1 MSNEVAEIIESFW
14 VAFFGTASYVSIAAL
29 ALYDH
34 CITIDREVQHIWK
47 KRLNI
52 LSVFFIVNRYALL
65 IATLGMASTELFPR
79 ARSRSVILIRW
90 PSHNKDTKSF
100 IQLSR
105 SQLPR
110 LGVYDFLRHCSF
122 IILCSSIMS
131 INAVNN
137 LKPTYVGIFPLQS
150 PYGGCIMAGI
160 LLKNVPIRCTKFK
173 LRLICHPHHLTFFSF
188 LQDGTIYLCLT
199 FILNILQTAIFNVSN
214 RVPGMELAFPE
225 EFGLHRLR
233 PVIVSHMILD
243 LKEIDQ
249 VVMGSQ
255 AETGHSGRF
264 SSIHFVGNVGAP
276 LNTSLMGDN
285 DEVSRPCIITPVS
298 TKQFIEDPLS
308 IGLFGEE
315 VIDPDSDRRPGPIS
329 GAENIVVEV

>member
-79 ARSRSVILIRW
+79 ARSMYEIQTSFNLSPSSSDIFLILAVW
-90 PSHNKDTKSF
+90 DAASA
-100 IQLSR
+100 LS
-105 SQLPR
+105 
-110 LGVYDFLRHCSF
+110 
-122 IILCSSIMS
+122 II
-131 INAVNN
+131 
-137 LKPTYVGIFPLQS
+137 
-150 PYGGCIMAGI
+150 
-160 LLKNVPIRCTKFK
+160 
-173 LRLICHPHHLTFFSF
+173 FSF
-188 LQDGTIYLCLT
+188 LVLCGTLVKTLKLKRIANQAGLRQGLT
-199 FILNILQTAIFNVSN
+199 TLLIRDAIFNVSN